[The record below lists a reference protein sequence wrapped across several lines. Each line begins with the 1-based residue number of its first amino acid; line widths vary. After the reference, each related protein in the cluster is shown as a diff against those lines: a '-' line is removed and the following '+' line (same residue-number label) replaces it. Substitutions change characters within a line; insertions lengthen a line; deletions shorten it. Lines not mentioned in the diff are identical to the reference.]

1 LKPSVRGFFA
11 GRGEKAGVS
20 VCLNLYLRRF
30 GQHFA
35 FLCGIVVPKETD
47 NRKER
52 SMSKLAG
59 RANKAGMT
67 RMKFT
72 TTSAMASVLATSAG
86 VLLGGSASV
95 EAQELCSRY
104 EVVRGDTL
112 SQISS
117 KAGVPGGFQVLFNA
131 NTDILRSPNLLE
143 VGQVL
148 AIPCADG
155 SLPGAA
161 ATTVAVAAPVAEA
174 PAAEPVAV
182 AEPEPEAAPAPAAA
196 PPTRA
201 LRVVTASGYAPFTD
215 ADLPGGGLFTQLV
228 LRAFE
233 LGNPD
238 QEVNFFFV
246 NDWNAQLD
254 SLLPS
259 GAVDM
264 AFPWFKPDCDRVEVL
279 SPPNAYRC
287 TEFNHSDPFYD
298 ALVGYYTLAGSP
310 YEGATA
316 YTDLLGARLCRP
328 DAWFTFDMEAEGLVA
343 PAITLTQPTQ
353 LECWELLEQGEV
365 DVVTYDALPAED
377 DARSLNMMGRVV
389 SLDALTTTATL
400 HVFVAKDN
408 AEANA
413 ALPALNAGLEELRLT
428 GEWFSIVRAGIQDTV
443 EN

>member
-1 LKPSVRGFFA
+1 MSPFA
-11 GRGEKAGVS
+11 GHNSTA
-20 VCLNLYLRRF
+20 
-30 GQHFA
+30 
-35 FLCGIVVPKETD
+35 
-47 NRKER
+47 RK
-52 SMSKLAG
+52 
-59 RANKAGMT
+59 T

-72 TTSAMASVLATSAG
+72 TTSALASVLATSAG
-86 VLLGGSASV
+86 LLIGGGSSV
-95 EAQELCSRY
+95 AAQELCTNY
-104 EVVRGDTL
+104 TVVRGDTL
-112 SQISS
+112 SQIAST
-117 KAGVPGGFQVLFNA
+117 AGVQGGFQVLFNA
-131 NTDILRSPNLLE
+131 NTNILRSPNLLE
-143 VGQVL
+143 VGQVI

-155 SLPGAA
+155 SLPGATPVIA
-161 ATTVAVAAPVAEA
+161 AAPEA
-174 PAAEPVAV
+174 PAPDVEAPVAEPVAV
-182 AEPEPEAAPAPAAA
+182 AEPEVVAPETAA
-196 PPTRA
+196 PTRA

-215 ADLPGGGLFTQLV
+215 KDLPGGGMFTQLV

-254 SLLPS
+254 NLLPS

-264 AFPWFKPDCDRVEVL
+264 AFPWFKPDCDRVQIL
-279 SPPNAYRC
+279 SAPNAYRC
-287 TEFNHSDPFYD
+287 TDFNHSDPFYD

-343 PAITLTQPTQ
+343 PAITLTQVTQ
-353 LECWELLEQGEV
+353 LGCWELLDAGEV

-377 DARSLNMMGRVV
+377 DARTLGMSDRVV

-428 GEWFSIVRAGIQDTV
+428 GEWFSIVRASIQETI

>member
-1 LKPSVRGFFA
+1 MSTYA
-11 GRGEKAGVS
+11 GHSRTA
-20 VCLNLYLRRF
+20 R
-30 GQHFA
+30 
-35 FLCGIVVPKETD
+35 T
-47 NRKER
+47 
-52 SMSKLAG
+52 
-59 RANKAGMT
+59 T

-72 TTSAMASVLATSAG
+72 TTSALASVLATSAG
-86 VLLGGSASV
+86 LLIGGSQSV
-95 EAQELCSRY
+95 AAQELCTSY
-104 EVVRGDTL
+104 TVVRGDTL
-112 SQISS
+112 SQIAST
-117 KAGVPGGFQVLFNA
+117 AGVQGGFQALFNA
-131 NTDILRSPNLLE
+131 NTNILRSPNLLE

-155 SLPGAA
+155 SLPGA
-161 ATTVAVAAPVAEA
+161 TAVAAA
-174 PAAEPVAV
+174 PAAPVEEPVAV
-182 AEPEPEAAPAPAAA
+182 AEPEVVEAEPAPAAA
-196 PPTRA
+196 PTRA

-215 ADLPGGGLFTQLV
+215 KDLPGGGLFTQLV

-254 SLLPS
+254 NLLPS

-264 AFPWFKPDCDRVEVL
+264 AFPWFKPDCDAVELL
-279 SPPNAYRC
+279 SAPNAYRC
-287 TEFNHSDPFYD
+287 TDFNHSDPFYD

-310 YEGATA
+310 YEGATE
-316 YTDLLGARLCRP
+316 YSDLLGARLCRP

-343 PAITLTQPTQ
+343 PAITLTQVTQ
-353 LECWELLEQGEV
+353 LECWDLLDAGEV

-377 DARSLNMMGRVV
+377 DARTKGMTDRVV

-413 ALPALNAGLEELRLT
+413 ALPFINAGLEELRLT
-428 GEWFSIVRAGIQDTV
+428 GEWFTIVREGIQATI